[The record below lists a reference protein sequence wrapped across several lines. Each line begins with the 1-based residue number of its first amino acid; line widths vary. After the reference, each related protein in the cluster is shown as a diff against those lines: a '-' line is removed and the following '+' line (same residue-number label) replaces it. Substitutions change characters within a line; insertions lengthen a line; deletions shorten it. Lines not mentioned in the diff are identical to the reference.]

1 MLEKE
6 RQSGM
11 KKIIALL
18 LVFFVFLLSACG
30 ADAKQ
35 VSTPENASN
44 SESTPEQNMVSIEFP
59 AYQEGKTE
67 YNAQIYETQ
76 PFQLQ
81 MTLPDGWEVRK
92 PEETVQQDENMLLFT
107 PMELYKDGVYAG
119 YVGFHIYEET
129 ESVPEEQYYQMVYS
143 QIRLGSVCFWDMEP
157 YSPLNK
163 TETGETALAVVNYK
177 ELEQMKD
184 PNKSAA
190 QIPYVEIPAIVSYN
204 KEKKM
209 YIGVQFA
216 QGMIDDEQIEE
227 IADSIVLS

>member
-1 MLEKE
+1 
-6 RQSGM
+6 M

-18 LVFFVFLLSACG
+18 LGFCMFFLSACC

-35 VSTPENASN
+35 VSETKIS
-44 SESTPEQNMVSIEFP
+44 SDLESTPAQNIVSIEFP

-92 PEETVQQDENMLLFT
+92 PEETAWGENMLLFT

-129 ESVPEEQYYQMVYS
+129 EGVPKEQYYQMVYS

-184 PNKSAA
+184 PDKSAA
-190 QIPYVEIPAIVSYN
+190 QIPYVEVSAIVSYN
-204 KEKKM
+204 KEKKV

-216 QGMIDDEQIEE
+216 QGMVDDEQIEE